1 MFHNPA
7 LLLLFFIKRAKPHI
21 LRTLLSVTS
30 WEKDYTATES
40 YDQNGVRTK
49 RIEKFKDRTR
59 TWVYQNWK
67 TLKYTNKT
75 SKGVETQLFDP
86 KSEKRIRTDYP
97 DGRIG
102 TFTYLKNGRILEKV
116 SKPGIFSNTIY
127 KLYDKDDHCL
137 GECDS
142 NGNLIK
148 K

>member
-1 MFHNPA
+1 M
-7 LLLLFFIKRAKPHI
+7 
-21 LRTLLSVTS
+21 
-30 WEKDYTATES
+30 
-40 YDQNGVRTK
+40 RTK
-49 RIEKFKDRTR
+49 RVEKFKDRTR
-59 TWVYQNWK
+59 TWVYQNGK
-67 TLKYTNKT
+67 KLKYTNKT
-75 SKGVETQLFDP
+75 SKGVQTQLFDP

-97 DGRIG
+97 SGEIG

-127 KLYDKDDHCL
+127 QLYDRNDHYL

>member
-40 YDQNGVRTK
+40 HDQTGVLTK
-49 RIEKFKDRTR
+49 RVEKYKDRTR
-59 TWVYQNWK
+59 TWVYQNGK
-67 TLKYTNKT
+67 KLKYINKT
-75 SKGVETQLFDP
+75 SSGVQTQLFDP
-86 KSEKRIRTDYP
+86 KSGKRIRTDYP
-97 DGRIG
+97 NGEIG
-102 TFTYLKNGRILEKV
+102 TYRYLKNGYSIETQAT
-116 SKPGIFSNTIY
+116 GIFSSKKY
-127 KLYDKDDHCL
+127 YLYDKNENYI
-137 GECDS
+137 GECDA

>member
-40 YDQNGVRTK
+40 HDKNGVTTK
-49 RIEKFKDRTR
+49 RVEKYKDRTR
-59 TWVYQNWK
+59 TWIYQNGK
-67 TLKYTNKT
+67 KLKYTNKT
-75 SKGVETQLFDP
+75 SKGVQTQLFDP
-86 KSEKRIRTDYP
+86 KSGKRIRTDYP
-97 DGRIG
+97 NGEIG
-102 TFTYLKNGRILEKV
+102 TFTYLKNGCILEKKG
-116 SKPGIFSNTIY
+116 KPGIFSNTIY
-127 KLYDKDDHCL
+127 QLYDRNDHYL

>member
-40 YDQNGVRTK
+40 YDTNGVRTK
-49 RIEKFKDRTR
+49 RVEKYKDRTR
-59 TWVYQNWK
+59 TWIYQNGEK
-67 TLKYTNKT
+67 LKYISKT
-75 SKGVETQLFDP
+75 SKGVQTQLFDP
-86 KSEKRIRTDYP
+86 KSGKRIRTDYP
-97 DGRIG
+97 NGEIG
-102 TFTYLKNGRILEKV
+102 TFRYLKNGYSIEETRAT
-116 SKPGIFSNTIY
+116 GIFSSKKY
-127 KLYDKDDHCL
+127 YLYDRNGNYL
-137 GECDS
+137 APCDA

>member
-49 RIEKFKDRTR
+49 RVEKYKDRTR
-59 TWVYQNWK
+59 TWIYQNGEK
-67 TLKYTNKT
+67 LKYISKT
-75 SKGVETQLFDP
+75 SKGVQTQLFDP
-86 KSEKRIRTDYP
+86 KSGKRIRTDYP
-97 DGRIG
+97 NGEIG
-102 TFTYLKNGRILEKV
+102 TFTYLKNGRSLEKK

-127 KLYDKDDHCL
+127 QLYDRDEHCL
-137 GECDS
+137 GECDA